1 MGAAQQL
8 GQMGQ
13 AQTAGQYQGGQAMMG
28 LGQQRQAAAQ
38 QQLDAQRNLN
48 LERLGIMQGALGLQ
62 PANLGG
68 STTQPMY
75 QNTGA
80 NILGGAMMGN
90 AIFPGVGGAFGGALL
105 GLL

>member
-1 MGAAQQL
+1 
-8 GQMGQ
+8 
-13 AQTAGQYQGGQAMMG
+13 
-28 LGQQRQAAAQ
+28 
-38 QQLDAQRNLN
+38 LN

-75 QNTGA
+75 RNTGA
-80 NILGGAMMGN
+80 NILGGAMGGYSMFGPMG
-90 AIFPGVGGAFGGALL
+90 AAGGALL